1 MSEPASLIPRALDG
15 ALRAYRGTGAD
26 LPFGDP
32 RRAHPGVAMEGYFW
46 RFTDA
51 PSGRVVIAL
60 CGVNRTSAGSWAT
73 VALAGH
79 PSGFLAQAAVPD
91 AAAEDGALGARAGD
105 GAFRATADRVLLDLG
120 ADARLDVRLADTRGW
135 TRRAF
140 GGVGAAHAVPG
151 LSQYWHPHLLG
162 GRARGQ
168 ATLGDETIDL
178 DGFEVYAEK
187 NWGRGGF
194 PQRWWWGQAHGFERD
209 DVCVA
214 FAGGL
219 VGLGS
224 LGGPQLSATALVVRV
239 GDTLVRLGQ
248 PLLSG
253 VRADVE
259 PGSWRLHGR
268 GPIWSA
274 EVTATASPGTEHLLP
289 VPLPAE
295 QRNVAAAHQ
304 HLAGQMHVVL
314 RRRGR
319 VVFAGSSALAG
330 LEQGDLRTVLA
341 ETTDAA
347 APTRPTQA

>member
-1 MSEPASLIPRALDG
+1 MIE
-15 ALRAYRGTGAD
+15 RAYRGTGAD
-26 LPFGDP
+26 PPFGDP

-46 RFTDA
+46 RFTD
-51 PSGRVVIAL
+51 PVGGRVVIAL
-60 CGVNRTSAGSWAT
+60 CGVNRTAAGSWAT

-79 PSGFLAQAAVPD
+79 PSGFLAQAAVPG
-91 AAAEDGALGARAGD
+91 AAADDHALGACAGD
-105 GAFRATADRVLLDLG
+105 GAFRASADRVQLDLG
-120 ADARLDVRLADTRGW
+120 PGARLDVRLTGTRGW
-135 TRRAF
+135 TRRPF
-140 GGVGAAHAVPG
+140 GGVGAAHAIPG

-162 GRARGQ
+162 GRARGR

-194 PQRWWWGQAHGFERD
+194 PQRWWWGQAHGFERG

-224 LGGPQLSATALVVRV
+224 GGGPQLSATALVVRI

-253 VRADVE
+253 VRADVR
-259 PGSWRLHGR
+259 PGSWRLRGR

-274 EVTATASPGTEHLLP
+274 EVTATARPGTEHLLP
-289 VPLPAE
+289 VPLPD
-295 QRNVAAAHQ
+295 QRRNVAAAHQ
-304 HLAGQMHVVL
+304 HLGGQMHVVL

-330 LEQGDLRTVLA
+330 LEQGDLRTA
-341 ETTDAA
+341 RADTTDAPA
-347 APTRPTQA
+347 PTQAWNAGAGGDPV